1 MIVVFGLSN
10 CDSCRKALTWLR
22 NQQIEY
28 HFVDYRKNVLEE
40 STLSNWIK
48 DVGWENILNR
58 RSSTWRVLSSEKKR
72 DLTADSAKTL
82 MLEFPTLIKRPIIET
97 GGRILI
103 NPGFLESP
111 MSLLSIAL
119 QFMPIRLLRKK
130 RRAYKL
136 SLIHI

>member
-10 CDSCRKALTWLR
+10 CDSSRKALTWLR

-28 HFVDYRKNVLEE
+28 HFVDYRKNGLEE
-40 STLSNWIK
+40 STLSDWIK

-58 RSSTWRVLSSEKKR
+58 RSSTWRHLSSEKKG

-103 NPGFLESP
+103 GFKEDQK
-111 MSLLSIAL
+111 A
-119 QFMPIRLLRKK
+119 
-130 RRAYKL
+130 KL
-136 SLIHI
+136 ASRQL

>member
-22 NQQIEY
+22 SQKIEY
-28 HFVDYRKNVLEE
+28 NFVDYRKNVLEE
-40 STLSNWIK
+40 STLSNWIT

-58 RSSTWRVLSSEKKR
+58 RSSTWRDLSSEKKE

-103 NPGFLESP
+103 GFKEEQT
-111 MSLLSIAL
+111 A
-119 QFMPIRLLRKK
+119 
-130 RRAYKL
+130 KL
-136 SLIHI
+136 VPSQL

>member
-22 NQQIEY
+22 NQKIEY

-58 RSSTWRVLSSEKKR
+58 RSSTWRDLSSEKKE
-72 DLTADSAKTL
+72 DLTADSAKIL
-82 MLEFPTLIKRPIIET
+82 MLEFPSLIKRPIIET
-97 GGRILI
+97 GGR
-103 NPGFLESP
+103 F
-111 MSLLSIAL
+111 
-119 QFMPIRLLRKK
+119 
-130 RRAYKL
+130 
-136 SLIHI
+136 

>member
-10 CDSCRKALTWLR
+10 CDSCSKALTWLR
-22 NQQIEY
+22 NQKIEY

-58 RSSTWRVLSSEKKR
+58 RSSTWRDLSSEKKE
-72 DLTADSAKTL
+72 DLTEDSAKTL

-97 GGRILI
+97 GGRVLI
-103 NPGFLESP
+103 GFKEEQK
-111 MSLLSIAL
+111 A
-119 QFMPIRLLRKK
+119 
-130 RRAYKL
+130 KL
-136 SLIHI
+136 ASRQL

>member
-1 MIVVFGLSN
+1 MIVVFGISN

-22 NQQIEY
+22 NQKIEY

-58 RSSTWRVLSSEKKR
+58 RSLTWRDISSEKKGG
-72 DLTADSAKTL
+72 LTADSAKTL

-103 NPGFLESP
+103 GFKEEQK
-111 MSLLSIAL
+111 A
-119 QFMPIRLLRKK
+119 
-130 RRAYKL
+130 KL
-136 SLIHI
+136 ASRQL

>member
-22 NQQIEY
+22 NQKIEY

-58 RSSTWRVLSSEKKR
+58 RSLTWRDLSSEKKEG
-72 DLTADSAKTL
+72 LTADRAKTL
-82 MLEFPTLIKRPIIET
+82 MLEFPTLIKRPIVET
-97 GGRILI
+97 GGRVLI
-103 NPGFLESP
+103 GFKEE
-111 MSLLSIAL
+111 
-119 QFMPIRLLRKK
+119 QKE
-130 RRAYKL
+130 KL
-136 SLIHI
+136 ASRQL

>member
-58 RSSTWRVLSSEKKR
+58 RSTTWRDLSNEKKG

-97 GGRILI
+97 DGRILI
-103 NPGFLESP
+103 GFKEDQK
-111 MSLLSIAL
+111 A
-119 QFMPIRLLRKK
+119 
-130 RRAYKL
+130 KL
-136 SLIHI
+136 AARQL

>member
-22 NQQIEY
+22 NQKIEY

-58 RSSTWRVLSSEKKR
+58 RSSTWRSLSSGKKGG
-72 DLTADSAKTL
+72 LTADSAKTL

-103 NPGFLESP
+103 GFKEE
-111 MSLLSIAL
+111 
-119 QFMPIRLLRKK
+119 QKV
-130 RRAYKL
+130 KL
-136 SLIHI
+136 ASRQL

>member
-22 NQQIEY
+22 NQQLEY

-58 RSSTWRVLSSEKKR
+58 RSSTWRDLSSEKKG
-72 DLTADSAKTL
+72 DLTADSAKVL
-82 MLEFPTLIKRPIIET
+82 MLEFPSLIKRPIIET
-97 GGRILI
+97 GERILI
-103 NPGFLESP
+103 GFKEE
-111 MSLLSIAL
+111 
-119 QFMPIRLLRKK
+119 QKE
-130 RRAYKL
+130 KL
-136 SLIHI
+136 ASRQL

>member
-58 RSSTWRVLSSEKKR
+58 RSSTWRNLSNGKKG
-72 DLTADSAKTL
+72 DLTADSAKNL

-103 NPGFLESP
+103 GFKEDQK
-111 MSLLSIAL
+111 A
-119 QFMPIRLLRKK
+119 
-130 RRAYKL
+130 KL
-136 SLIHI
+136 AARQL

>member
-58 RSSTWRVLSSEKKR
+58 RSSTWRDLSSEKKEG
-72 DLTADSAKTL
+72 LTADGAKTL

-103 NPGFLESP
+103 GFKEEQK
-111 MSLLSIAL
+111 A
-119 QFMPIRLLRKK
+119 
-130 RRAYKL
+130 KL
-136 SLIHI
+136 ASRQL

>member
-22 NQQIEY
+22 NQKIEY

-40 STLSNWIK
+40 SILSNWIK

-58 RSSTWRVLSSEKKR
+58 RSSTWRDLSSEKKE
-72 DLTADSAKTL
+72 DLTADRAKTL

-103 NPGFLESP
+103 GFKEEQK
-111 MSLLSIAL
+111 A
-119 QFMPIRLLRKK
+119 
-130 RRAYKL
+130 KL
-136 SLIHI
+136 ASRQL

>member
-48 DVGWENILNR
+48 NVGWENILNR
-58 RSSTWRVLSSEKKR
+58 RSSTWRDLSSEKKG

-103 NPGFLESP
+103 GFKEDQKAKLVSRQ
-111 MSLLSIAL
+111 LGAK
-119 QFMPIRLLRKK
+119 RL
-130 RRAYKL
+130 
-136 SLIHI
+136 

>member
-22 NQQIEY
+22 NQKIEY

-58 RSSTWRVLSSEKKR
+58 RSLTWRDLSSEKKEG
-72 DLTADSAKTL
+72 LTADSAKTL

-97 GGRILI
+97 GGRVLI
-103 NPGFLESP
+103 GFKEDQK
-111 MSLLSIAL
+111 A
-119 QFMPIRLLRKK
+119 
-130 RRAYKL
+130 KL
-136 SLIHI
+136 ASRQL